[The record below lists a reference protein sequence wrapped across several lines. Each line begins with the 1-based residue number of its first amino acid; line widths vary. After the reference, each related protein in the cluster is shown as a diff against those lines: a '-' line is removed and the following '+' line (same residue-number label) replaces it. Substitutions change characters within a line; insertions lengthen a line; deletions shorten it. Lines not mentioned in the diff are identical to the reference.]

1 MWGNATM
8 PDALRRVFK
17 SLPEVVKAPVR
28 QAYAKLA
35 PALPAQRAR
44 NTWLR
49 EEYSRFAMDQRES
62 IFLAASRFAHINRP
76 LEGYYFEFGCHG
88 ANTMRMA
95 WKHTC
100 HLHQWMFVGFD
111 SFQGL
116 PRISAEDQQTIWEEG
131 KLATSE
137 QDFIRQVTDA
147 GMPRNRLLTVKGFY
161 DESLTAELRKKLL
174 PAKAAMV
181 YIDCDLYRSTIP
193 VLAFIKDFL
202 QTGTIIVF
210 DDWYCFNAD
219 PLRGEQRAWGEFR
232 ERHPELRFAEFVQTS
247 EAKAF
252 IYLGPAP
259 PSE

>member
-1 MWGNATM
+1 M
-8 PDALRRVFK
+8 PDAFRRAFRA
-17 SLPEVVKAPVR
+17 LPEAVRTPVR
-28 QAYAKLA
+28 NGYEKLA
-35 PALPAQRAR
+35 RIFPAHRAR
-44 NTWLR
+44 DSWLR
-49 EEYSRFAMDQRES
+49 NEYSRFAMDQRER

-95 WKHTC
+95 WKHTRN
-100 HLHQWMFVGFD
+100 LHQWTFVGFD

-116 PRISAEDQQTIWEEG
+116 PSIAAEDEQTIWEEG

-137 QDFIRQVTDA
+137 QDFIRQVTAA
-147 GMPRNRLLTVKGFY
+147 GIPRERLITVKGFY
-161 DESLTAELRKKLL
+161 DESLSAALRAKLL

-181 YIDCDLYRSTIP
+181 YVDCDLYRSTIP

-210 DDWYCFNAD
+210 DDWFCFHAD

-232 ERHPELRFAEFVQTS
+232 ARHPELRFAEFVQTS

-252 IYLGPAP
+252 IYLGEGRT
-259 PSE
+259 SE